1 MSTFQTP
8 KPITAVVEVVAGTV
22 RLTATDR
29 DDTVVDV
36 APRDPNKPSDV
47 RTAEQTRVDF
57 NNGTLKVTAGRR
69 FIQLG
74 RGGAVDVHIALPS
87 GSRLDASSASADV
100 HVDGSLADCK
110 LATASGHVVMDTVTG
125 SVKADSASGD
135 IEVTNLLGSAS
146 ISTASGDTRI
156 GELHGNL
163 LFQAASGS
171 LVVGELRG
179 DAKSRTASGSVT
191 IDHAITGAVSTQS
204 SSGDIRVDI
213 AEGTAAQLN
222 LKTRSGTVS
231 NGLNSA
237 DGPADG
243 DETLLVHVRT
253 GSGDIAVRRSTVDS
267 ASRA

>member
-36 APRDPNKPSDV
+36 SPRDPNRPSDV
-47 RTAEQTRVDF
+47 RIAEQTRVDF
-57 NNGTLKVTAGRR
+57 NHGTLKVTAGRR
-69 FIQLG
+69 FMQLG
-74 RGGAVDVHIALPS
+74 RGGAVDIQIALPS

-100 HVDGSLADCK
+100 YVDGTLADCK
-110 LATASGHVVMDTVTG
+110 LATASGHMVMDTVTG
-125 SVKADSASGD
+125 NVKADSASGD
-135 IEVTNLLGSAS
+135 IDVTNVLGSAS

-156 GELHGNL
+156 GELHGDL
-163 LFQAASGS
+163 SFQAASGS

-191 IDHAITGAVSTQS
+191 ITAAVNGAVSTQS
-204 SSGDIRVDI
+204 SSGEVRVGI
-213 AEGTAAQLN
+213 AEGTAAQLD
-222 LKTRSGTVS
+222 LQTRSGRVS
-231 NGLNSA
+231 NGLESA

-243 DETLLVHVRT
+243 DETLSVHART
-253 GSGDIAVRRSTVDS
+253 GSGDIAVRRAT
-267 ASRA
+267 AA

>member
-1 MSTFQTP
+1 MSTFPTP
-8 KPITAVVEVVAGTV
+8 QPITAVVEIVAGTV
-22 RLTATDR
+22 RITATDR

-36 APRDPNKPSDV
+36 QPRDPNRPSDV
-47 RTAEQTRVDF
+47 RIAEQTRVDF
-57 NNGTLKVTAGRR
+57 TNGTLKVTAGRR
-69 FIQLG
+69 FLQVG
-74 RGGAVDVHIALPS
+74 RGGAVDVHVELPS

-100 HVDGSLADCK
+100 HVEGTMSDCK
-110 LATASGHVVMDTVTG
+110 LATASGHVVLDTVTG

-135 IEVTNLLGSAS
+135 IDVTNLLGSAT
-146 ISTASGDTRI
+146 ISTASGDAKI
-156 GELHGNL
+156 GEVLGNL

-179 DAKSRTASGSVT
+179 EAKSRTASGSVT
-191 IDHAITGAVSTQS
+191 VDRAVSGAVSTQS

-213 AEGTAAQLN
+213 VEGTAAQLN

-231 NGLNSA
+231 NGLESA

-253 GSGDIAVRRSTVDS
+253 GSGDIAVRRST
-267 ASRA
+267 AGLTLR

>member
-8 KPITAVVEVVAGTV
+8 QPITAVVEVVAGTV

-36 APRDPNKPSDV
+36 QPSDPNRPSDV
-47 RTAEQTRVDF
+47 RIAEQTRVDF

-74 RGGAVDVHIALPS
+74 RGGAVDIHIGLPS
-87 GSRLDASSASADV
+87 GSRLDASSVSADV

-110 LATASGHVVMDTVTG
+110 LATAGGDMVMDFVTG

-191 IDHAITGAVSTQS
+191 VDRAVSGAVSTQS

-213 AEGTAAQLN
+213 ATGTAAQLN

-231 NGLNSA
+231 NGLEAA

-253 GSGDIAVRRSTVDS
+253 GSGDIAVRRST
-267 ASRA
+267 AGLTLR

>member
-8 KPITAVVEVVAGTV
+8 QPITAVIQIVAGTV
-22 RLTATDR
+22 RITATDR
-29 DDTVVDV
+29 DDTIVDV
-36 APRDPNKPSDV
+36 APRDSNKPSDV
-47 RTAEQTRVDF
+47 KIAEQTRVDF
-57 NNGTLKVTAGRR
+57 NNGTLRVTAGRR

-74 RGGAVDVHIALPS
+74 RGGAVDVTIALPS

-100 HVDGSLADCK
+100 HVDGALADCK
-110 LATASGHVVMDTVTG
+110 LATASGHVAMDTVTG

-135 IEVTNLLGSAS
+135 VGVANLLGSAT

-156 GELHGNL
+156 GELHGDL

-171 LVVGELRG
+171 VVVGELRG

-191 IDHAITGAVSTQS
+191 ITTAIKGSVSAQS
-204 SSGDIRVDI
+204 SSGDVRIGV
-213 AEGTAAQLN
+213 AEGTAARLD

-231 NGLNSA
+231 NALNSA
-237 DGPADG
+237 DGPADD

>member
-8 KPITAVVEVVAGTV
+8 QPITAVVQIVAGTV
-22 RLTATDR
+22 RITATDR

-36 APRDPNKPSDV
+36 APRDPNRPSDV
-47 RTAEQTRVDF
+47 RIAEQTRVEF

-74 RGGAVDVHIALPS
+74 RGGAVDIDIALPL

-100 HVDGSLADCK
+100 HVDGTLADCK
-110 LATASGHVVMDTVTG
+110 LATASGHMVMDTVTG

-135 IEVTNLLGSAS
+135 IAVANLLGSAT

-156 GELHGNL
+156 GELLGDL

-171 LVVGELRG
+171 VVVGELRG
-179 DAKSRTASGSVT
+179 DVKSRTASGSVT
-191 IDHAITGAVSTQS
+191 VDRAVTGAVSTQS

-231 NGLNSA
+231 NGLEST

-253 GSGDIAVRRSTVDS
+253 GSGDIAVRRSTADS